1 MYKVFLYILVFSI
14 LAFIV
19 WDSFFWIQVK
29 ITLSLIALTFLPVI
43 RKKLYNDDALFR
55 KGKAALYASLLVTAL
70 GLILTISSIIKEN
83 GMDLAGLWLA
93 VFLFIILL
101 FGCVVYGIPASSFS
115 DLATSNVKR
124 YRFPLAFLI
133 HLGFGL
139 LSYLF
144 LGPLMY
150 FALIVAVVFFLFDEF
165 FRKRETTRSLKSLA

>member
-19 WDSFFWIQVK
+19 WGSFFWIQIK
-29 ITLSLIALTFLPVI
+29 ITLSLIALTLLPVI

-55 KGKAALYASLLVTAL
+55 KGKAAIYASLLLTAFIML
-70 GLILTISSIIKEN
+70 STIGSMVMAN
-83 GMDLAGLWLA
+83 DADFAALWLTVLWFL
-93 VFLFIILL
+93 VFLF
-101 FGCVVYGIPASSFS
+101 GSVVYGIPVSSLS

-144 LGPLMY
+144 LGPIMY
-150 FALIVAVVFFLFDEF
+150 FALIVAVVFFLSDELL
-165 FRKRETTRSLKSLA
+165 RKRETTRSFKSLA